1 MKNGGKNAEREI
13 PTQPFG
19 KSLRLPKGKA
29 IKKGRPNW
37 EKTLTAIHLALIE
50 DFGEEI
56 ADDLGAKTSMGPEEF
71 KWKFDPT
78 SEAIRAWIAKNGAE
92 SITSILATDLADVK
106 RVILAG
112 VEKNL
117 TTSQIA
123 KNVRQFYVDNNTY
136 KAMRVARTE
145 VNHAAGAGQR
155 EAARQSGVVKTHGW
169 LTSRDDR
176 VRDSHAAMDG
186 ETVDFD
192 KPYSDGSM
200 YPGEKDI
207 NCRCVE
213 TFGTR

>member
-1 MKNGGKNAEREI
+1 MNLKLGASSYYRS
-13 PTQPFG
+13 
-19 KSLRLPKGKA
+19 KSAASLAAAAKKA
-29 IKKGRPNW
+29 IKAQQPQW

-56 ADDLGAKTSMGPEEF
+56 ADDLGAKVSMGPEEF
-71 KWKFDPT
+71 KWEFDPT

-112 VEKNL
+112 VEENL

-123 KNVRQFYVDNNTY
+123 KNVRQFYADNNAY

-155 EAARQSGVVKTHGW
+155 EAARQSSIVKTHSW
-169 LTSRDDR
+169 LSSRDDR
-176 VRDSHAAMDG
+176 VRDEHAALDG
-186 ETVDFD
+186 ETVAFD
-192 KPYSDGSM
+192 EPYSDGSM